1 MLRRSSA
8 KPLHRVILAAALAA
22 SAAAPAW
29 ADKYASYVLDV
40 DNDRVLH
47 ARNPDDARYPASLTK
62 VMTLYMVFDAL
73 KSGEL
78 MLSDKLPVSAYAAS
92 QQPSK
97 LDLKPGA
104 TITVEDA
111 INALVTKSAND
122 VAVVIAERLGGS
134 ESRFAALMTAK
145 ARQIGLRNTRFRN
158 ASGLHNS
165 RQTSTAHDLA
175 LLGEAIMV
183 NHAEYYDYFSTRE
196 FAWNKRTY
204 KNHNKLLGEVRGV
217 DGIKTGYTRASG
229 FNLLASAE
237 RDGHRVIAVMM
248 GGSTS
253 RSRNEHVE
261 NLLEAAFDTLS
272 AEAVDQQPT
281 LRSRIAFGE
290 LTEPTTDD
298 LNAAQLREIEDDPE
312 VIEQGASS
320 QELLE
325 QGSSGQ

>member
-1 MLRRSSA
+1 MKRPSLKKTIRS
-8 KPLHRVILAAALAA
+8 VILATAV
-22 SAAAPAW
+22 SAAAVGPAW
-29 ADKYASYVLDV
+29 ADKFASYVFDV
-40 DNDRVLH
+40 DSDRVLH
-47 ARNPDDARYPASLTK
+47 SRNAEASRYPASLTK

-78 MLSDKLPVSAYAAS
+78 MLSDKLPVSTYASS
-92 QQPSK
+92 QTPSK
-97 LDLKPGA
+97 LGLKPGE

-122 VAVVIAERLGGS
+122 VAVVVAERLGGS

-145 ARQIGLRNTRFRN
+145 ARQLGLRNTRFKN

-183 NHAEYYDYFSTRE
+183 NHEQYYDYFSTRE
-196 FAWNKRTY
+196 FDWDDRTY

-237 RDGHRVIAVMM
+237 RDGRRIIAVML
-248 GGSTS
+248 GGNSS
-253 RSRNEHVE
+253 RSRNQHVQ
-261 NLLEAAFDTLS
+261 NLLEAAFDTIES
-272 AEAVDQQPT
+272 EAQQQKPT

-290 LTEPTTDD
+290 LQDPSTAD
-298 LNAAQLREIEDDPE
+298 LNAAQLQEIEEDAE
-312 VIEQGASS
+312 VT
-320 QELLE
+320 E
-325 QGSSGQ
+325 QGSSAE